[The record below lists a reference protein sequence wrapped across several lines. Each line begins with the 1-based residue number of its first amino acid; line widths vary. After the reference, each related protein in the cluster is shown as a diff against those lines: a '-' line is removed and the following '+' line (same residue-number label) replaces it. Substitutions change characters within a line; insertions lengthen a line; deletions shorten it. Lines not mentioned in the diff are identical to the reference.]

1 MRIVVLGYI
10 VRGPLGGLCWHYLQ
24 YMIGFRQLGH
34 EVLFLEDSDDY
45 PGCYD
50 PSVNETATEPS
61 YGVEF
66 ITKLFTKYELQ
77 NNWAYYD
84 EHGDRWFGLSKDKV
98 ADFCKTADIVLNISN
113 VNPLREWWMQIP
125 TRVLLDTDP
134 AFTQIRHIEEERY
147 RKIAEHHTH
156 FFSFGENIGKEGCNI
171 PDDGFKWKPTRQP
184 VNLGLW
190 KISDPNPSGYWTTV
204 MQWDSYKP
212 RQFNGMRFGMKSASF
227 KEYIDLPKTIDEKFQ
242 LAIGAATAPLDK
254 LTNAGWQL
262 VNPLEVTLND
272 ETFQQYLGN
281 SKGEFSVAK
290 QGYVVSNSGW
300 FSERSAG
307 YLASGRPVVMQETG
321 FSDIIETGRG
331 LFSFGSSEEAIEA
344 ITKID
349 IDYAMHCAHAREITE
364 AFFNSDKVLTSLLN
378 GLN

>member
-34 EVLFLEDSDDY
+34 EVLFLEDSDNY

-50 PSVNETATEPS
+50 PSIHETGTDPS
-61 YGVEF
+61 YGIEF
-66 ITKLFTKYELQ
+66 ITNLFKKYELQ
-77 NNWAYYD
+77 KNWAYYD
-84 EHGDRWFGLSKDKV
+84 EHRDRWFGLPKNKV
-98 ADFCKTADIVLNISN
+98 EEFCKTSDIVLNISN

-125 TRVLLDTDP
+125 TRILLDTDP
-134 AFTQIRHIEEERY
+134 AFTQIRHIGEDRY
-147 RKIAEHHTH
+147 HDIAMHHTH
-156 FFSFGENIGKEGCNI
+156 FFSFGENIGKEGCSI

-190 KISDPNPSGYWTTV
+190 KNSGANSLGYWTTV

-212 RQFNGMRFGMKSASF
+212 GKFNGMSFGMKSASF
-227 KEYIDLPKTIDEKFQ
+227 SEYIELPKMIGDKFQ

-254 LTNAGWQL
+254 LINAGWQL
-262 VNPLEVTLND
+262 VDPLVVTLND
-272 ETFQQYLGN
+272 ATFQQYIQA

-307 YLASGRPVVMQETG
+307 YLASGKPVVLQETG
-321 FSDIIETGRG
+321 YSDIIETGRG
-331 LFSFGSSEEAIEA
+331 LFSFQSPDEAIAA
-344 ITKID
+344 IAKINS
-349 IDYAMHCAHAREITE
+349 DYAMHCGYAREIAE
-364 AFFNSDKVLTSLLN
+364 AFFNSDKVLTSMLN
-378 GLN
+378 RLN

>member
-1 MRIVVLGYI
+1 MRIVLLGYI

-50 PSVNETATEPS
+50 PSINETGTDPS
-61 YGVEF
+61 YGIEF
-66 ITKLFTKYELQ
+66 ITSLFKKYGLE
-77 NNWAYYD
+77 NNWSYYD
-84 EHGDRWFGLSKDKV
+84 DHGGQWYGLSKVKV

-113 VNPLREWWMQIP
+113 VNPLREWWTQIP
-125 TRVLLDTDP
+125 TRILLDTDP

-147 RKIAEHHTH
+147 RNIAMHHNH
-156 FFSFGENIGKEGCNI
+156 FFSFGENIYKEGCGI

-184 VNLGLW
+184 VNLHLW
-190 KISDPNPSGYWTTV
+190 KISEPHPSGYWTTV

-212 RQFNGMRFGMKSASF
+212 RQFNGMSFGMKSASF
-227 KEYIDLPKTIDEKFQ
+227 NEYIDLPELIDGKFQ
-242 LAIGAATAPLDK
+242 LAIGAATAPLEK
-254 LTNAGWQL
+254 LRNAGWQL
-262 VNPLEVTLND
+262 VNPLAVTLND
-272 ETFQQYLGN
+272 ETFQQYLQA

-290 QGYVVSNSGW
+290 QGYVVCNSGW

-307 YLASGRPVVMQETG
+307 YLASGKPVLLQETG

-331 LFSFGSSEEAIEA
+331 LFSFKSPVEATAA
-344 ITKID
+344 ITEINS
-349 IDYAMHCAHAREITE
+349 DYTKHCSYAREIAE
-364 AFFNSDKVLTSLLN
+364 SFFDSDKVLTSMLN
-378 GLN
+378 ELN

>member
-50 PSVNETATEPS
+50 PSINETGTDPS
-61 YGVEF
+61 YGIEF
-66 ITKLFTKYELQ
+66 IRNLFNKYDLQ

-84 EHGDRWFGLSKDKV
+84 QHCDQWFGLSKTRV
-98 ADFCKTADIVLNISN
+98 AEFCKTADMVLNISN

-125 TRVLLDTDP
+125 TRILLDTDP

-156 FFSFGENIGKEGCNI
+156 FFSFGENIGKPGCSI
-171 PDDGFKWKPTRQP
+171 PDDGFKWKATRQP
-184 VNLGLW
+184 ITLDLW
-190 KISDPNPSGYWTTV
+190 EVADPNPSGYWTTV

-212 RQFNGMRFGMKSASF
+212 RQFNGTSFGMKSGSF
-227 KEYIDLPKTIDEKFQ
+227 SEYIDLPKKTEEKFQ
-242 LAIGAATAPLDK
+242 LALGAATAPIDK
-254 LTNAGWQL
+254 LKNAGWQL
-262 VNPLEVTLND
+262 TDPLAVTLNS
-272 ETFQQYLGN
+272 ETFQRYLRE

-290 QGYVVSNSGW
+290 QGYVISNSGW

-307 YLASGRPVVMQETG
+307 YLASGKPVLLQETG
-321 FSDIIETGRG
+321 FSDHIETGRG
-331 LFSFGSSEEAIEA
+331 LFSFQSIEEVIESMA
-344 ITKID
+344 KINL
-349 IDYAMHCAHAREITE
+349 DYSKHCADAREIAET
-364 AFFNSDKVLTSLLN
+364 FFNSDKVLAALLN
-378 GLN
+378 ELD